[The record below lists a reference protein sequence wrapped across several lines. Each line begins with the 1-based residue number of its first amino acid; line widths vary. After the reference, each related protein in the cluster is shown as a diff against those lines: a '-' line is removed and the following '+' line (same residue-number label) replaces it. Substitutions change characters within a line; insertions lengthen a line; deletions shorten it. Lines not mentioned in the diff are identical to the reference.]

1 MNSEKLIIEI
11 IAASPSRSQK
21 GDVAQQLLEQGFF
34 DDDKSMADSLKKR
47 DKLPGGNP
55 VDIKEDFDKQNKN

>member
-1 MNSEKLIIEI
+1 MDTEKLVFEI
-11 IAASPSRSQK
+11 IATGPSKSQK
-21 GDVAQQLLEQGFF
+21 GDVVQYLLEQGFF

-55 VDIKEDFDKQNKN
+55 IDVKKEFDRQN